1 MAELKF
7 PTEVIELP
15 SKGFFYPE
23 GHPLKEGKIEL
34 KYMTAKE
41 EDILSNN
48 SYITEGIVMDK
59 LLESMIVSP
68 KFNHKDL
75 LTGDKNAILIAARI
89 LGFGPKYQVQ
99 MRGKTEVIDLSTL
112 DAKPLNVEG
121 LTEGENKIEFVLPKS
136 NNKVTFKLLNGHD
149 EDTID
154 KELESL
160 KKITQ
165 NPGEISTRL
174 KHLIVAVEDKTDDAS
189 IREFVDNY
197 LLAMDSRALR
207 DHYKKV
213 MPDVDMS
220 LRGEDGR
227 FRNIPIGLSFFW
239 PELEDS
245 I

>member
-23 GHPLKEGKIEL
+23 GHPLKDGKVEL

-68 KFNHKDL
+68 KFDQRDL
-75 LTGDKNAILIAARI
+75 LVGDKNAILIAARI

-99 MRGKTEVIDLSTL
+99 MGGKVETIDLSTL

-121 LTEGENKIEFVLPKS
+121 LTEGKNEFNFVLPKS
-136 NNKVTFKLLNGHD
+136 QNKITFKLLTGHD
-149 EDTID
+149 EEAIE

-160 KKITQ
+160 KKITE

-207 DHYKKV
+207 DYYKQV

-227 FRNIPIGLSFFW
+227 FRSIPIGLSFFW
-239 PELEDS
+239 PEFEDS

>member
-1 MAELKF
+1 M
-7 PTEVIELP
+7 
-15 SKGFFYPE
+15 G
-23 GHPLKEGKIEL
+23 
-34 KYMTAKE
+34 
-41 EDILSNN
+41 
-48 SYITEGIVMDK
+48 
-59 LLESMIVSP
+59 
-68 KFNHKDL
+68 
-75 LTGDKNAILIAARI
+75 
-89 LGFGPKYQVQ
+89 
-99 MRGKTEVIDLSTL
+99 GKTEVIDLSTL

-121 LTEGENKIEFVLPKS
+121 LTEGKNEIDFVLPKS
-136 NNKVTFKLLNGHD
+136 QNKVTFKLLNGHD
-149 EDTID
+149 EEAVD
-154 KELESL
+154 KEMESL